1 MKQKFTILKRGKWWN
16 IVNYIR
22 EYIAISKQHKII
34 YVNCKKD
41 VYALRA
47 QYKRSYRL
55 KFF

>member
-22 EYIAISKQHKII
+22 VYIAISKQHKII

-47 QYKRSYRL
+47 R
-55 KFF
+55 